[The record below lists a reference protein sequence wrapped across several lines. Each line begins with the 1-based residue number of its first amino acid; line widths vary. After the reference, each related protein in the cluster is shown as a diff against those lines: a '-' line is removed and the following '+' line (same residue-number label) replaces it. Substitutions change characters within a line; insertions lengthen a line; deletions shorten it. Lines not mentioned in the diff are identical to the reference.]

1 LIEQHLAVLT
11 GQSWFLA
18 VDLLGTFAFAL
29 SGVIIAREENY
40 SFFGCLVMALLPG
53 VGGGLIR
60 DIILDR
66 SPPAMIASPVY
77 VLLIMA
83 TVGISIVFLKTVD
96 RLRGRSLIF
105 FDVVAWF
112 VQRRR
117 RLPPKM
123 LLGISDAVG
132 LATFTVIGVLV
143 AHRFDAEPLWLW
155 GPAFAALTSSGGGIV
170 RDVVRARADNPSL
183 KGAFYAEIS
192 VFWGAIYSLFIL
204 FLEPMDWV
212 TFPVV
217 LGVTLAV
224 MVGAFT
230 MRMVAL
236 KRGHRAP
243 LVSASKP
250 FIREDW

>member
-1 LIEQHLAVLT
+1 MS

-29 SGVIIAREENY
+29 SGVIIARQENY

-60 DIILDR
+60 DVILDR
-66 SPPAMIASPVY
+66 SPPAIIQSPVY
-77 VLLIMA
+77 VLLIVA
-83 TVGISIVFLKTVD
+83 TVGVSIAFLKTVD
-96 RLRGRSLIF
+96 RLRGRSLVF
-105 FDVVAWF
+105 FDLVSWF
-112 VQRRR
+112 VHRRW
-117 RLPPKM
+117 RLSPMM
-123 LLGISDAVG
+123 LLGIFDAIG

-143 AHRFDAEPLWLW
+143 AQRFDADPLWLW

-170 RDVVRARADNPSL
+170 RDVVRAKADNPSL

-192 VFWGAIYSLFIL
+192 VLWGMIYSLFIL

-217 LGVTLAV
+217 LAVTLLV
-224 MVGAFT
+224 MVGAFA
-230 MRMVAL
+230 MRMAAL

-243 LVSASKP
+243 LVSAGKAAL
-250 FIREDW
+250 REDW